1 MMEKVLLFI
10 LLGLA
15 FSISSKLDDI
25 VNSLKDSGEE
35 IPERKRMKRS
45 GISKMIGKR
54 VILNIDQDEI
64 NDSYLFSEPNET
76 EGVIKE
82 VGNAWIVFEY
92 ETKKEIVTR
101 YFRIDD
107 VVGIDEVK

>member
-25 VNSLKDSGEE
+25 IVSLKSSDDEK
-35 IPERKRMKRS
+35 PERKKMKRS

-54 VILNIDQDEI
+54 VILNVDRDEI

-76 EGVIKE
+76 EGIIKE
-82 VGNAWIVFEY
+82 VGDVWIVFEY
-92 ETKKEIVTR
+92 ETKKEVVTR
-101 YFRIDD
+101 YFRIED